1 MAANQAGQA
10 VAAGTGLFVT
20 VTGRAELR
28 ALTSVRG
35 IAAWFVVLYHI
46 RLSVAG
52 LPAGWVAVFA
62 KGYLAVDFFFLL
74 SGFVIWLT
82 WGARI
87 RAGGWAVVP
96 HFLQKRVARIW
107 PLHLFMLGGAV
118 ALALLL
124 AATGRQNPVAYPS
137 AELPLHVLLL
147 QNWGF
152 TGHLAWNDPSWS
164 ISTELG
170 AYLLFPLLA
179 LAIDWRRVPT
189 PAILGAIAA
198 LFVLLHMV
206 MARHGAATLGTDIAR
221 FGLLRCVIEFAAGT
235 AICALWVRWR
245 EAPALAASVA
255 AATGTILFA
264 CWLGGVLPETLAIPP
279 AFAALLLA
287 LALTSDK
294 SRNPL
299 EAAPLHYLG
308 EISYATYLGHFLLFV
323 VFKLAFVDD
332 ARAIP
337 PVLIGLFLVMVLGSS
352 VALYH
357 LIERPAQKWLN
368 NVKFP
373 SHLAG
378 GARGESAD
386 KATRSEQALP

>member
-1 MAANQAGQA
+1 MKD
-10 VAAGTGLFVT
+10 
-20 VTGRAELR
+20 RAELR

-87 RAGGWAVVP
+87 RTGGWAVVP

-107 PLHLFMLGGAV
+107 PLHLFMLGCAV
-118 ALALLL
+118 TLALLL
-124 AATGRQNPVAYPS
+124 VATGRENSADYPF

-152 TGHLAWNDPSWS
+152 TGHLTWNDPSWS

-170 AYLLFPLLA
+170 AYLLFPLLV

-189 PAILGAIAA
+189 TVILGAIAA
-198 LFVLLHMV
+198 LFVLLHLV
-206 MARHGAATLGTDIAR
+206 MAGHGAATLGTDIAR
-221 FGLLRCVIEFAAGT
+221 FGLLRCLIEFSAGT

-245 EAPALAASVA
+245 DAPALPACASAAMGA
-255 AATGTILFA
+255 MFFA
-264 CWLGGVLPETLAIPP
+264 GWLGGVLPETLAIPP
-279 AFAALLLA
+279 AFAAVLLA

-294 SRNPL
+294 RRNPL
-299 EAAPLHYLG
+299 EIAPLHYLG

-337 PVLIGLFLVMVLGSS
+337 PVLIGLFLAMVLASS

-357 LIERPAQKWLN
+357 LVERPAQAWVNRLRL
-368 NVKFP
+368 P
-373 SHLAG
+373 SRLREG
-378 GARGESAD
+378 NLEVGI
-386 KATRSEQALP
+386 